1 MILEEMNRAA
11 AFHGHSC
18 PGLAIGVRAC
28 TEARARLGLSFSADE
43 ELVCVVEHNACG
55 VDAVQALLG
64 CSLGKGNLV
73 VRPTGKMAFTF
84 FVRGGEALRLYF
96 KGTGEGLPRD
106 IWQERILTA
115 PFDELF
121 TASKP
126 DFPCPE
132 RARRFQNVTCALCGE
147 AAPEHK
153 IRLQEGK
160 LVCLDCFQNYERGL
174 GL

>member
-1 MILEEMNRAA
+1 MIFEEMNRAA

-28 TEARARLGLSFSADE
+28 CEARARLDLSFSADE

-73 VRPTGKMAFTF
+73 VRPTGKMAFPF
-84 FVRGGEALRLYF
+84 FVRGGGA
-96 KGTGEGLPRD
+96 PP
-106 IWQERILTA
+106 LTA
-115 PFDELF
+115 PFGELF
-121 TASKP
+121 CAAPPS
-126 DFPCPE
+126 FPCPE
-132 RARRFQNVTCALCGE
+132 RARRFSNVTCSVCGE
-147 AAPEHK
+147 SAPEHK

-160 LVCLDCFQNYERGL
+160 FVCLDCFRPYERGFDL
-174 GL
+174 

>member
-1 MILEEMNRAA
+1 MIFEEMNRAA

-28 TEARARLGLSFSADE
+28 VEARERLGLRFSEDE

-84 FVRGGEALRLYF
+84 FVRGGGALRLYF
-96 KGTGEGLPRD
+96 KGQSEGLSRAA
-106 IWQERILTA
+106 WQEQILTA

-121 TASKP
+121 RASEP
-126 DFPCPE
+126 TFPCPE
-132 RARRFQNVTCALCGE
+132 RARHFQNVTCALCGE
-147 AAPEHK
+147 SAPEHK
-153 IRLQEGK
+153 IRLQDGK
-160 LVCLDCFQNYERGL
+160 FVCLDCFRPYERGF

>member
-11 AFHGHSC
+11 QFHGHSC

-28 TEARARLGLSFSADE
+28 VEAKTRLGLAFSKDE

-84 FVRGGEALRLYF
+84 FVRGGEALRFYF
-96 KGTGEGLPRD
+96 KGSNEGLSREE
-106 IWQERILTA
+106 WQQHILSA
-115 PFDELF
+115 PFEELF
-121 TASKP
+121 TVAPPK
-126 DFPCPE
+126 FPCPE
-132 RARRFQNVTCALCGE
+132 RARHFSNVICSVCGE

-153 IRLQEGK
+153 IRLQAGK
-160 LVCLDCFQNYERGL
+160 FVCLDCFQSYERGFSL
-174 GL
+174 

>member
-1 MILEEMNRAA
+1 MIFEEMNRAA

-28 TEARARLGLSFSADE
+28 CEARARLDLSFSADE

-84 FVRGGEALRLYF
+84 FVRGGGALRLYF
-96 KGTGEGLPRD
+96 KGEAGELAREE
-106 IWQERILTA
+106 WQKRILTA

-121 TASKP
+121 CAAPPS
-126 DFPCPE
+126 FPCPE
-132 RARRFQNVTCALCGE
+132 RARRFSNVTCSVCGE
-147 AAPEHK
+147 SAPEHK

-160 LVCLDCFQNYERGL
+160 FVCLDCFRPYERGF